1 MIGAFFDATGD
12 YDAGFYFAGA
22 MMFVSG
28 IMLFLLP
35 MIKQVEHVP
44 KEEGPYSQSSIKFLE
59 AALTIRSAV
68 AWQLGVPPL
77 SYTYKPTLHRQ
88 NFDTDVSKF

>member
-44 KEEGPYSQSSIKFLE
+44 KEEGPCSQSSIKFLE

-68 AWQLGVPPL
+68 AWQLGVPPP
-77 SYTYKPTLHRQ
+77 SYMPKLQRLNSETAVT
-88 NFDTDVSKF
+88 NF